1 MSQPTGKQGKEDR
14 QAANATGS
22 DAIPGYMPLRGDF
35 DVEHD
40 NDAEHI
46 LADMEID
53 PSDDPA
59 ETELKLLVVEVY
71 NR

>member
-1 MSQPTGKQGKEDR
+1 MR
-14 QAANATGS
+14 
-22 DAIPGYMPLRGDF
+22 LRNDF

-40 NDAEHI
+40 NDAEQI
-46 LADMEID
+46 LADMELD

-59 ETELKLLVVEVY
+59 ERELKLLVVDVY